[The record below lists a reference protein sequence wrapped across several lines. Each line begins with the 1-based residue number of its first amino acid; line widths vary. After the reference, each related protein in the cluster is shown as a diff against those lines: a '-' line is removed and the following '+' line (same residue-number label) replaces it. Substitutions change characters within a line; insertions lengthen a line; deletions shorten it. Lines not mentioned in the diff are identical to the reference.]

1 MLWLIFRLR
10 CYHQKCQDILED
22 ESKYSCRNHRI
33 YGFCIKKLFVL
44 TRKYHNAI
52 CYAPNIT
59 LGVNVLMLL
68 TNLAAS
74 ILNNYDFQITE
85 IHHKRKVDVPSGT
98 AIKIAGE
105 IKKGLDSAGVSIK
118 EKVIPI
124 NAVRAGGVVGR
135 HEVMIVGEDDKIEI
149 SHESFSRRAFA
160 LGAIKAIEFI
170 HDKVGYYEMSDVLN
184 LHKVLED
191 YIEKEQIKRKKKY
204 KKCRNDVE
212 ESPVSVV

>member
-1 MLWLIFRLR
+1 
-10 CYHQKCQDILED
+10 
-22 ESKYSCRNHRI
+22 
-33 YGFCIKKLFVL
+33 VL

-135 HEVMIVGEDDKIEI
+135 HEVMIVGEDDKIFFEEGFCAG
-149 SHESFSRRAFA
+149 SHKS
-160 LGAIKAIEFI
+160 
-170 HDKVGYYEMSDVLN
+170 HN
-184 LHKVLED
+184 LHKKLL
-191 YIEKEQIKRKKKY
+191 
-204 KKCRNDVE
+204 
-212 ESPVSVV
+212 